1 MFRRAGCTE
10 TCSSSST
17 EACRSNPDALHALRV
32 IPTFYPIHFEQGRCG
47 HPLADVNARAV
58 MFRSRCKS
66 CPGDSSRSVRLTWL
80 AWGASSLATGG
91 TGHPDRALP
100 ANPAGVNSSTMKGP
114 QGLASEFCGRRC
126 QTAKD
131 SHRRVRGRFYVRS
144 PEITINIFGANDAG
158 SEELC
163 IRWRSLRVTPDSDVN
178 RKTKN
183 MANAGSSAAAGL
195 VPGAWRGKPGD

>member
-1 MFRRAGCTE
+1 MRTFPGCCKKPGASCFKAG
-10 TCSSSST
+10 
-17 EACRSNPDALHALRV
+17 A
-32 IPTFYPIHFEQGRCG
+32 
-47 HPLADVNARAV
+47 
-58 MFRSRCKS
+58 KS
-66 CPGDSSRSVRLTWL
+66 CPGDSDRSVRLTWL

-131 SHRRVRGRFYVRS
+131 FHRWVRGRFYVRS
-144 PEITINIFGANDAG
+144 PEISINIVLQTMHG
-158 SEELC
+158 SGELR
-163 IRWRSLRVTPDSDVN
+163 IRWRSLRVTPDSDVTRN
-178 RKTKN
+178 SKN
-183 MANAGSSAAAGL
+183 MANAGSSAAAGV

>member
-1 MFRRAGCTE
+1 MGLFRRAGCTE
-10 TCSSSST
+10 TCLSSST

-47 HPLADVNARAV
+47 HSLAAVKARAV
-58 MFRSRCKS
+58 MFQSRCKIL
-66 CPGDSSRSVRLTWL
+66 SRGTRTFTVRLTWL

-126 QTAKD
+126 QTAKGF
-131 SHRRVRGRFYVRS
+131 HRRVRGCFYVRS
-144 PEITINIFGANDAG
+144 PEITINIVVQTMPARESCAYDGG
-158 SEELC
+158 
-163 IRWRSLRVTPDSDVN
+163 PSD
-178 RKTKN
+178 
-183 MANAGSSAAAGL
+183 
-195 VPGAWRGKPGD
+195 

>member
-10 TCSSSST
+10 TCLSSST
-17 EACRSNPDALHALRV
+17 EACRSNPDALHAVRV

-47 HPLADVNARAV
+47 HSLAAV
-58 MFRSRCKS
+58 KS
-66 CPGDSSRSVRLTWL
+66 QGRHVSKQVHNPVQGIRTFTVRLTWL

-126 QTAKD
+126 QTAND
-131 SHRRVRGRFYVRS
+131 FHRRVRGCFYVRS
-144 PEITINIFGANDAG
+144 PEITINIVVQTMPARESCAYDGG
-158 SEELC
+158 PS
-163 IRWRSLRVTPDSDVN
+163 
-178 RKTKN
+178 
-183 MANAGSSAAAGL
+183 G
-195 VPGAWRGKPGD
+195 

>member
-1 MFRRAGCTE
+1 MRTFPGCCKKPGPSCFKAG
-10 TCSSSST
+10 
-17 EACRSNPDALHALRV
+17 A
-32 IPTFYPIHFEQGRCG
+32 
-47 HPLADVNARAV
+47 
-58 MFRSRCKS
+58 KS

-91 TGHPDRALP
+91 TGDPDRALP
-100 ANPAGVNSSTMKGP
+100 ENPAGVNSSTTKGP

-131 SHRRVRGRFYVRS
+131 TPSTGKGMLLRS
-144 PEITINIFGANDAG
+144 IPRNHHQHCGANDAG
-158 SEELC
+158 SGELC
-163 IRWRSLRVTPDSDVN
+163 IRWRSLRVTPDSDVT

-183 MANAGSSAAAGL
+183 MANAGNSAAAGV

>member
-1 MFRRAGCTE
+1 MRTLPGCCQKPGPSCFKAG
-10 TCSSSST
+10 
-17 EACRSNPDALHALRV
+17 A
-32 IPTFYPIHFEQGRCG
+32 
-47 HPLADVNARAV
+47 
-58 MFRSRCKS
+58 KS

-91 TGHPDRALP
+91 TGDPDRALS

-131 SHRRVRGRFYVRS
+131 FHRRVRGCFYVRS
-144 PEITINIFGANDAG
+144 PEITINIVVQTMRG
-158 SEELC
+158 SGELR
-163 IRWRSLRVTPDSDVN
+163 IRWRSLRVTPDSDVT

-183 MANAGSSAAAGL
+183 MANAGSSAAAGSGSRCL
-195 VPGAWRGKPGD
+195 AWKTR

>member
-1 MFRRAGCTE
+1 MRTFPGCCKKPGPSCFKAG
-10 TCSSSST
+10 
-17 EACRSNPDALHALRV
+17 A
-32 IPTFYPIHFEQGRCG
+32 
-47 HPLADVNARAV
+47 
-58 MFRSRCKS
+58 KS

-126 QTAKD
+126 QTVKD
-131 SHRRVRGRFYVRS
+131 FHRRVRGCFYVRS
-144 PEITINIFGANDAG
+144 PEITINIVVQTMRG
-158 SEELC
+158 SGERC
-163 IRWRSLRVTPDSDVN
+163 IRWRYVRVTPDSDVT
-178 RKTKN
+178 RKTES
-183 MANAGSSAAAGL
+183 MANAGSSAAAGV